1 MIKPKQIEQD
11 RITPL
16 PVPAYSSF
24 FYGSIYGD
32 LNRSLRYD
40 SRFSC
45 LLRSMFQYNR
55 LVTAL
60 LHELRQNQRVLQM
73 GAVFG
78 REIDEVAMRV
88 GAYGQIDVIDINSL
102 QVSRNREKYGDI
114 YPGLQFICADA
125 ATYKS
130 EEKYDCV
137 IDIQGLMRSA
147 LVARLS
153 GAESWGYSKDTI
165 REPLASRFY
174 THTLPVAESLRPV
187 RRYRTMVSRV
197 LGYDIDPEN
206 PRYGLKV
213 KPTPPAGVFGP
224 YAALAVNTS
233 RAEKLWPQSRWIDVV
248 RELRKEGLQSVLFWG
263 NDDERRRVEEI
274 ACGVEDAV
282 IMPRSSLKALAQ
294 TIAGAC
300 CLAGVD
306 TGLTHLGA
314 ALGVPSVG
322 IIVGTSAELFSLVS
336 EKACATVGDKGVVPD
351 AVEVLGALHAVMN
364 SQWSSEQ

>member
-1 MIKPKQIEQD
+1 MSRKILIIKSSSMGDVIHA
-11 RITPL
+11 L
-16 PVPAYSSF
+16 PVAFDIKQAQPDAEVHWVVEESF
-24 FYGSIYGD
+24 ADIPD
-32 LNRSLRYD
+32 LSPFVDRKILTAFRRWRKHPLARQTRSE
-40 SRFSC
+40 FSDLKR
-45 LLRSMFQYNR
+45 LLR
-55 LVTAL
+55 
-60 LHELRQNQRVLQM
+60 H
-73 GAVFG
+73 
-78 REIDEVAMRV
+78 
-88 GAYGQIDVIDINSL
+88 
-102 QVSRNREKYGDI
+102 
-114 YPGLQFICADA
+114 
-125 ATYKS
+125 
-130 EEKYDCV
+130 EKYDCV

-147 LVARLS
+147 MVARLS

-213 KPTPPAGVFGP
+213 KPTPPTGVFGP

>member
-1 MIKPKQIEQD
+1 MGDVIHA
-11 RITPL
+11 L
-16 PVPAYSSF
+16 PVAFDIKQAQPDAEVHWVVEESF
-24 FYGSIYGD
+24 ADIPD
-32 LNRSLRYD
+32 LSPFVDRKILTAFRRWRKHPLARQTRSE
-40 SRFSC
+40 FSDLKR
-45 LLRSMFQYNR
+45 LLR
-55 LVTAL
+55 
-60 LHELRQNQRVLQM
+60 H
-73 GAVFG
+73 
-78 REIDEVAMRV
+78 
-88 GAYGQIDVIDINSL
+88 
-102 QVSRNREKYGDI
+102 
-114 YPGLQFICADA
+114 
-125 ATYKS
+125 
-130 EEKYDCV
+130 EKYDCV

-213 KPTPPAGVFGP
+213 KPTPPAGVSGP

-274 ACGVEDAV
+274 ACGVENAV

>member
-1 MIKPKQIEQD
+1 MSRKILIIKSSSMGDVIHA
-11 RITPL
+11 L
-16 PVPAYSSF
+16 PVAFDIKQAQPDAEVHWVVEESF
-24 FYGSIYGD
+24 ADIPD
-32 LNRSLRYD
+32 LSPFVDRKILTAFRRWRKHPLARQTRSE
-40 SRFSC
+40 FSDLKR
-45 LLRSMFQYNR
+45 LLR
-55 LVTAL
+55 
-60 LHELRQNQRVLQM
+60 H
-73 GAVFG
+73 
-78 REIDEVAMRV
+78 
-88 GAYGQIDVIDINSL
+88 
-102 QVSRNREKYGDI
+102 
-114 YPGLQFICADA
+114 
-125 ATYKS
+125 
-130 EEKYDCV
+130 EKYDCV

-213 KPTPPAGVFGP
+213 KPTPPAGVSGS

>member
-1 MIKPKQIEQD
+1 MSRKILIIKSSSMGDVIHA
-11 RITPL
+11 L
-16 PVPAYSSF
+16 PVAFDIKQAQPDAEVHWVVEESF
-24 FYGSIYGD
+24 ADIPD
-32 LNRSLRYD
+32 LSPFVDRKILTAFRRWRKHPLARQTRSE
-40 SRFSC
+40 FSDLKR
-45 LLRSMFQYNR
+45 LLR
-55 LVTAL
+55 
-60 LHELRQNQRVLQM
+60 H
-73 GAVFG
+73 
-78 REIDEVAMRV
+78 
-88 GAYGQIDVIDINSL
+88 
-102 QVSRNREKYGDI
+102 
-114 YPGLQFICADA
+114 
-125 ATYKS
+125 
-130 EEKYDCV
+130 EKYDCV

-213 KPTPPAGVFGP
+213 KPTPPAGVSGP

-248 RELRKEGLQSVLFWG
+248 REVRKEGLQSVLFWG

-274 ACGVEDAV
+274 ACGVENAV

>member
-1 MIKPKQIEQD
+1 MSRKILIIKSSSMGDVIHA
-11 RITPL
+11 L
-16 PVPAYSSF
+16 PVAFDIKQAQPDAEVHWVVEESF
-24 FYGSIYGD
+24 ADIPD
-32 LNRSLRYD
+32 LSPFVDRKILTAFRRWRKHPLARQTRSE
-40 SRFSC
+40 FSDLKR
-45 LLRSMFQYNR
+45 LLR
-55 LVTAL
+55 
-60 LHELRQNQRVLQM
+60 H
-73 GAVFG
+73 
-78 REIDEVAMRV
+78 
-88 GAYGQIDVIDINSL
+88 
-102 QVSRNREKYGDI
+102 
-114 YPGLQFICADA
+114 
-125 ATYKS
+125 
-130 EEKYDCV
+130 EKYDCV

-197 LGYDIDPEN
+197 LGYDIAPEN

-213 KPTPPAGVFGP
+213 KPTPPAGVSGP

-364 SQWSSEQ
+364 SQWSSVQ